1 MINRSNMFTQSCLIR
16 KNTEEIRDK
25 IRKLGYKIA
34 SKTHFEERRRGILCR
49 SKLAIGIPDDCYE
62 FSLDKYLKDNPNIID
77 CGTNEL
83 LFIALAALSDD
94 SDINQWFVHNTLGF
108 FIECTHEEFHLFA
121 FNPFDALDYK
131 DTKDEF
137 HKATPQEL
145 IEHFSK

>member
-1 MINRSNMFTQSCLIR
+1 MFTQPCLIR
-16 KNTEEIRDK
+16 KNTEYLRQKLRDF
-25 IRKLGYKIA
+25 GYKTA
-34 SKTHFEERRRGILCR
+34 SKTNFEDRPRGILCR
-49 SKLAIGIPDDCYE
+49 PKLAIGIPDDCYE
-62 FSLDKYLKDNPNIID
+62 YNLDGYLKDNPNIID
-77 CGTNEL
+77 CGTNEQ
-83 LFIALAALSDD
+83 LFLALAALRDD
-94 SDINQWFVHNTLGF
+94 SDNNQWFVHNTLGF

>member
-34 SKTHFEERRRGILCR
+34 SKTHFEERRRGVLCR

-77 CGTNEL
+77 CGTNEQ
-83 LFIALAALSDD
+83 LFLALAALSDD
-94 SDINQWFVHNTLGF
+94 SDYMQYFTNGTD
-108 FIECTHEEFHLFA
+108 FILCDREDWIDMYSVLCSGAYTTPDL
-121 FNPFDALDYK
+121 
-131 DTKDEF
+131 DEF